1 MKKYFNF
8 KYLKINFLLIKNF
21 KSVQIEN
28 RIFNLHT
35 FLKKIII
42 NLPNQQSYAQH

>member
-28 RIFNLHT
+28 RIFNLHA
-35 FLKKIII
+35 FLKK
-42 NLPNQQSYAQH
+42 